1 MKYYWGVLKIK
12 WRVLKFNIRTL
23 LRKIPILDR
32 YYRRK
37 AERMVEKMFNCKII
51 DIKNVKW

>member
-12 WRVLKFNIRTL
+12 WWVLKINIRAL

-37 AERMVEKMFNCKII
+37 AERMAEKMFNCKII
-51 DIKNVKW
+51 DIKDVKW